1 MNIVMM
7 GPPGAGKGTQAKFL
21 SQKFDIPHISTG
33 DMLREEIS
41 SGTRLGK
48 RVEEIIKN
56 GKLVQDDLMIDII
69 KERLSR
75 GDVANGF
82 ILDGFP
88 RTLSQA
94 KALDELLNSI
104 DKRVEY
110 SIYVEVPEKV
120 IVERL
125 SARRVCPACGRIYNM
140 ISNPPQRDETCDVC
154 GVKLV
159 TRDDDKPET
168 VRERY
173 RIYTE
178 MTKPVIDY
186 YRDRN
191 VLFTVDGTLSVE
203 KVREMLLN
211 IVGGTK

>member
-21 SQKFDIPHISTG
+21 SQEFGIPHISTG

-41 SGTRLGK
+41 AGTPLGK
-48 RVEEIIKN
+48 KVEEILKS
-56 GKLVQDDLMIDII
+56 GKLVEDKLMIDII
-69 KERLSR
+69 RERLSR
-75 GDVANGF
+75 KDVEKGF

-94 KALDELLNSI
+94 EALDELLESLH
-104 DKRVEY
+104 KRVEY

-125 SARRVCPACGRIYNM
+125 SARRVCPKCGRIYNM
-140 ISNPPQRDETCDVC
+140 ISNPPKHDEICDVC
-154 GVKLV
+154 GVKLI

-173 RIYTE
+173 KIYTE
-178 MTKPVIDY
+178 MTEPVINY
-186 YRDRN
+186 YRKRN
-191 VLFTVDGTLSVE
+191 VLFTVNGTLDVE
-203 KVREMLLN
+203 KVKEMLLN

>member
-21 SQKFDIPHISTG
+21 SQKFGIPHISTG

-41 SGTRLGK
+41 SGTQLGK
-48 RVEEIIKN
+48 RVEEIIKS

-140 ISNPPQRDETCDVC
+140 ISNPPQRDEICDVC